1 MTRKLQFL
9 LTALLLMV
17 GVTSAWAQ
25 STYSWSASNWEN
37 DSRGSVTEENGTLKV
52 TQVKNHLVGIKTKS
66 SVSFKLPLRQTY
78 LIVTGTGFASAT
90 NDPNATIGGKK
101 TTAKVKET
109 TRFVVDVTE
118 GLKTLEMDFF
128 GNVTVPQVSIIVMTN
143 KGNDKNGNTDSVD
156 DISEDNPTI
165 TDISFYQPDFLD
177 AQTAISATQG
187 GNSISTTTTTS
198 SNKTSLK
205 FTPTATSEIFLQ
217 ITAPQY
223 INPSNAFL
231 VVESSTNFSDN
242 TTKFAGVNDSGL
254 YGYTGGNGAK
264 TALTVD
270 GHLVRIFSPAANN
283 NAFLEKLVANEGS
296 SAAKA
301 RFYLTNSTASEEVVF
316 YRIGFYNL
324 REIFDLYP
332 SMKSM
337 KWQHVSNSTLRMEKA
352 ADTGGLVIKDANN
365 KVPSVAHGIAMFRIL
380 GDIQGKNELDYRNMV
395 FADAVNPEAF
405 TEDVIS
411 NFSNGSLKVLF
422 SNSNTSYKYFP
433 TMAKKVQIAHSSYY
447 QYKDEEALTGGKVNH
462 GTPAKSVYSY
472 TRKLNAGYS
481 SMILP
486 FAVEKATLT
495 SLGITPYQFSNATEG
510 GEVTFAKV
518 STDDIAANTPLV
530 VNTETAGYYL
540 IPAKSEVN
548 TANTDISPNNYYA
561 TTASNGIKFVGSF
574 VNEVPSGDYAA
585 GTNCV
590 NYGIT
595 TDGTKFAKMADTTKT
610 NYYRAFISDQ
620 RSGSGVGYAPAYL
633 NVNFGGI
640 TGISDIEIKQNVMEN
655 DNAPIYNL
663 NGVRMNADNLPKGIY
678 IKNGKKFVIK

>member
-37 DSRGSVTEENGTLKV
+37 DNRGDVTVDGTSLKV
-52 TQVKNHLVGIKTKS
+52 NKVKNRLVGIKTKI
-66 SVSFKLPLRQTY
+66 SVKFKLPRRQTWM
-78 LIVTGTGFASAT
+78 IVKGTGFVANESGQ
-90 NDPNATIGGKK
+90 NDPNVKINAAGSAIK
-101 TTAKVKET
+101 AKGET
-109 TRFVVDVTE
+109 TDSMLVFDITGQLPTE
-118 GLKTLEMDFF
+118 TDFF
-128 GNVTVPQVSIIVMTN
+128 GNATITEIKLIVKTSAGSGTGEEEVTSN
-143 KGNDKNGNTDSVD
+143 
-156 DISEDNPTI
+156 NPTI
-165 TDISFYQPDFLD
+165 TNISFYQPDFLD

-187 GNSISTTTTTS
+187 GSSLTTTTTTS
-198 SNKTSLK
+198 SNKTTLK
-205 FTPTATSEIFLQ
+205 FTPTATTEINLQ
-217 ITAPQY
+217 VTAPQY

-231 VVESSTNFSDN
+231 VVESSNNFSD
-242 TTKFAGVNDSGL
+242 TRTKFAGVNDSGL
-254 YGYTGGNGAK
+254 YGYTSSNGAK

-283 NAFLEKLVANEGS
+283 NDFLNKLVANEGS

-301 RFYLTNSTASEEVVF
+301 RFYLTNSTADEEVVF

-380 GDIQGKNELDYRNMV
+380 GDIQGKNEIDYRNMV
-395 FADAVNPEAF
+395 FADAVNPAAF

-433 TMAKKVQIAHSSYY
+433 TMAKKVQIASSSYY
-447 QYKDEEALTGGKVNH
+447 QYKDGVALSSGKVNH

-472 TRKLNAGYS
+472 TRKLNTGYS

-486 FAVEKATLT
+486 FEVEKATLT
-495 SLGITPYQFSNATEG
+495 SLGITPYQFASATSE
-510 GEVTFAKV
+510 GEVTFAKIT
-518 STDDIAANTPLV
+518 TDDIAANTPLV
-530 VNTETAGYYL
+530 VNTETTGFYL
-540 IPAKSEVN
+540 IPAKSEVG
-548 TANTDISPNNYYA
+548 TANTDITPSSYYP
-561 TTASNGIKFVGSF
+561 TSASNGISFVGSF
-574 VNEVPSGDYAA
+574 VNEVPSGKYAS
-585 GTNCV
+585 TT

-595 TDGTKFAKMADTTKT
+595 TDGKKFSEMGEGTKT
-610 NYYRAFISDQ
+610 TYYRAFLADSRTPGARALTLSFDDET
-620 RSGSGVGYAPAYL
+620 
-633 NVNFGGI
+633 
-640 TGISDIEIKQNVMEN
+640 TGISETMKMEDVFGEN
-655 DNAPIYNL
+655 TYYNL
-663 NGVRMNADNLPKGIY
+663 RGQRVENPTKGLY
-678 IKNGKKFVIK
+678 IVNGKKVIIK

>member
-9 LTALLLMV
+9 FTALLLVV

-25 STYSWSASNWEN
+25 STYSWSSSNWEN
-37 DSRGSVTEENGTLKV
+37 DSRGEVTVDGTSLKV
-52 TQVKNHLVGIKTKS
+52 TKVKNHLVGIKTKS
-66 SVSFKLPLRQTY
+66 SVTFKLPRRQTWM
-78 LIVTGTGFASAT
+78 IVTGTGFVANESGK
-90 NDPNATIGGKK
+90 NDPNVKINGAESAIKAKGT
-101 TTAKVKET
+101 TTASKLVFDITGQLPTET
-109 TRFVVDVTE
+109 
-118 GLKTLEMDFF
+118 DFF
-128 GNVTVPQVSIIVMTN
+128 GNATITEIKLIVKTSAGSGTGEETVS
-143 KGNDKNGNTDSVD
+143 S
-156 DISEDNPTI
+156 DNPTI
-165 TDISFYQPDFLD
+165 TNISFYQPDFLD
-177 AQTAISATQG
+177 AQTAISASQG
-187 GNSISTTTTTS
+187 GSDLTTTTTTS
-198 SNKTSLK
+198 SNKTTLK
-205 FTPTATSEIFLQ
+205 FTPTATSQIFLQ

-254 YGYTGGNGAK
+254 YGYTGSNGAK

-380 GDIQGKNELDYRNMV
+380 GDIQGKNEIDYRNMV
-395 FADAVNPEAF
+395 FANGVNPAAF
-405 TEDVIS
+405 TEDAIS

-433 TMAKKVQIAHSSYY
+433 TMAKKVQIASSSYY
-447 QYKDEEALTGGKVNH
+447 QYKDGEALSGGKVNH
-462 GTPAKSVYSY
+462 GIPAKSVYSY

-495 SLGITPYQFSNATEG
+495 SLGITPYQFSDATEG

-518 STDDIAANTPLV
+518 TTDDIAANTPLV
-530 VNTETAGYYL
+530 VNTGTTGYYL

-561 TTASNGIKFVGSF
+561 TTAHNNIKFVGSF
-574 VNEVPSGDYAA
+574 VNEVPDGSY
-585 GTNCV
+585 T

-595 TDGTKFAKMADTTKT
+595 TDGTKFAKMKADTKT
-610 NYYRAFISDQ
+610 TYYRAFLSDQ
-620 RSGSGVGYAPAYL
+620 HSGSGSKFAPAYF
-633 NVNFGGI
+633 NINFGGT
-640 TGISDIEIKQNVMEN
+640 TGISDIEMKQNVMEN
-655 DNAPIYNL
+655 DNAPIYTL
-663 NGVRMNADNLPKGIY
+663 NGVRMNSENLPKGIY